1 MDQGRAY
8 LVGKLRERGLSKR
21 QTVRILNMIFR
32 EMGQALKLG
41 GGVEFPFGN
50 LKKVKPLSKR
60 WLMMDDEPMKPFTVE
75 HDLDEAGN
83 RLQNGIKALETDPGR
98 R

>member
-41 GGVEFPFGN
+41 VRQPEE
-50 LKKVKPLSKR
+50 SQAA
-60 WLMMDDEPMKPFTVE
+60 E
-75 HDLDEAGN
+75 
-83 RLQNGIKALETDPGR
+83 
-98 R
+98 

>member
-1 MDQGRAY
+1 
-8 LVGKLRERGLSKR
+8 
-21 QTVRILNMIFR
+21 
-32 EMGQALKLG
+32 
-41 GGVEFPFGN
+41 
-50 LKKVKPLSKR
+50 
-60 WLMMDDEPMKPFTVE
+60 MDDEPMKPFTVE